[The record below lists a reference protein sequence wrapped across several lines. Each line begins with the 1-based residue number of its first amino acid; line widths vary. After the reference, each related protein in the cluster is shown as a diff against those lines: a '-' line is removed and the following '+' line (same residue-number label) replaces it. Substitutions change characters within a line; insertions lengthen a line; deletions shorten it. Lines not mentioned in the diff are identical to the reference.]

1 MKQEAKLVYLLE
13 CLQKTAP
20 PVLIFAEKQTDVD
33 DVHEYLMSK
42 DVDAVAVHGQKTQ
55 EERAEAIDQFKVSE
69 PRLLRCQQL
78 AWIMLRSDG
87 HMHMHYNAIYSGLP
101 LFSG

>member
-1 MKQEAKLVYLLE
+1 MHDGLQTYTAALQEVEYVKQEAKLVYLLE

-55 EERAEAIDQFKVSE
+55 EERAEAIDQFKVWCCTHCT
-69 PRLLRCQQL
+69 P
-78 AWIMLRSDG
+78 
-87 HMHMHYNAIYSGLP
+87 YS
-101 LFSG
+101 